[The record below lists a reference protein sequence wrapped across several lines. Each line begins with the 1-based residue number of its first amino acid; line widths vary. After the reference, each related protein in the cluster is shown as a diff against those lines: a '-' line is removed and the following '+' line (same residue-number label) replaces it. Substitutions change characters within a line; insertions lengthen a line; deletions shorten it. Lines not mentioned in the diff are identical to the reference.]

1 MSDERRRPRRGA
13 PAADQGRGNR
23 TRPALWEKIIL
34 LFTGPRALHY
44 RKNSLSGIKKIIR
57 QPRPEKLLH
66 RKRYVCIIMLKMADQ
81 TINLDRLK
89 INGRV
94 YRLARRLII
103 TVEHEDDRLTLSSK
117 EFGLVVSAESLE
129 EGIAGISEELATLWA
144 VYVEEDPTN
153 LTPDALRLRNNLA
166 SLVPAGV
173 SL

>member
-1 MSDERRRPRRGA
+1 
-13 PAADQGRGNR
+13 
-23 TRPALWEKIIL
+23 
-34 LFTGPRALHY
+34 
-44 RKNSLSGIKKIIR
+44 
-57 QPRPEKLLH
+57 
-66 RKRYVCIIMLKMADQ
+66 MLKMADQ

-89 INGRV
+89 INGHV

-117 EFGLVVSAESLE
+117 EFGLVVSTETLE
-129 EGIAGISEELATLWA
+129 EGIAGLSEELASLWA
-144 VYVEEDPTN
+144 VYVEEDPAN